1 MVSGSDCLPVDEPEA
16 QRIATTLN
24 LTVRDAGLDGTG
36 GASMPADLSFLSGP
50 HWFSPPTFHT
60 GPVMMHSSRVPS
72 LNRIA
77 AACCALFA
85 LAAAPLAHAQPQPPA
100 PPRPVAHV
108 SPTEHPE
115 ERLPELTLQASASAD
130 VQQDTV
136 RITLAAEF
144 DAESQAKATTDLSAV
159 LDEAVKRAQGAKG
172 ISVHTSGYNIW
183 PNTNDKGKIQNWR
196 ARGEIVLE
204 SKDFAATSALASK
217 LSDKVAISQI
227 SFSLSREAREAAEKK
242 LLTQAA
248 DAFLA
253 RAQAAAK
260 AFGYSSYRVQQL
272 ELSGGGSAVP
282 VPRPMMAMAK
292 GRMGGAEAFADAP
305 LEANQVTVTL
315 SVSGT
320 VSLQ

>member
-1 MVSGSDCLPVDEPEA
+1 
-16 QRIATTLN
+16 
-24 LTVRDAGLDGTG
+24 
-36 GASMPADLSFLSGP
+36 
-50 HWFSPPTFHT
+50 
-60 GPVMMHSSRVPS
+60 MMHSTRVPS

-77 AACCALFA
+77 AACCAAFA
-85 LAAAPLAHAQPQPPA
+85 LTAMPLAYAQPQPPA
-100 PPRPVAHV
+100 PPRAMPSAQ
-108 SPTEHPE
+108 PD
-115 ERLPELTLQASASAD
+115 ERLPELTLQASAAED

-136 RITLAAEF
+136 RITLATEF
-144 DAESQAKATTDLSAV
+144 GAESQTKATTELSAA
-159 LDEAVKRAQGAKG
+159 LDDVVKRTQGAKG
-172 ISVHTSGYNIW
+172 IDVRTSGFNVW
-183 PNTNDKGKIQNWR
+183 PNTDAKGKIQSWR

-204 SKDFAATSALASK
+204 SKDFAAASALASK

-260 AFGYSSYRVQQL
+260 AFGYSSYRVQNI

-282 VPRPMMAMAK
+282 VPRPMVAMAK
-292 GRMGGAEAFADAP
+292 SSFSSGSAAYADAP
-305 LEANQVTVTL
+305 LEAGQVTVTL
-315 SVSGT
+315 SVNGT